1 MTEMIYEYDGSF
13 EGLLTC
19 VFESYAQKEVLTAIT
34 CGEDI
39 QSTLFP
45 VRTVLTDRDPRRP
58 GVPEG
63 GQAVSGGGGPA
74 APWFSHLPAGAGDP
88 PVPAGGEAAG
98 GGAPVPP
105 GPVRRDAVSGP
116 AGGAAPE
123 RRGPSVQGLR
133 PLLRP
138 GGRSGW
144 GDRAEKPGAA
154 PAAAALLRP
163 VPERAVL
170 PLRPHPTGR
179 RCSTPRA
186 APPSGP
192 WSSSRWRRRTRRRA
206 RYRLLWKRFYD
217 TIAIRERENP
227 RCRMTHMPKRYWNTM
242 TEFQGEDSF
251 KARERP
257 AAVSGPGAPAGIP
270 APGTPPGSGRSA
282 PGSAP

>member
-74 APWFSHLPAGAGDP
+74 APWFSHLPAGAGDA

-144 GDRAEKPGAA
+144 EIEPKNR
-154 PAAAALLRP
+154 
-163 VPERAVL
+163 VL
-170 PLRPHPTGR
+170 PLLRQHF
-179 RCSTPRA
+179 C
-186 APPSGP
+186 
-192 WSSSRWRRRTRRRA
+192 A
-206 RYRLLWKRFYD
+206 RYRNERFFLYDRTPPGGAVLRRGPLRHPASGAVPDGAAGRGGGPATRYLRVLWKRFYD
-217 TIAIRERENP
+217 TIAIRSGR
-227 RCRMTHMPKRYWNTM
+227 T
-242 TEFQGEDSF
+242 
-251 KARERP
+251 P
-257 AAVSGPGAPAGIP
+257 AAA
-270 APGTPPGSGRSA
+270 
-282 PGSAP
+282 